1 MDIVNF
7 GHFTASTDDGIVL
20 FTNEDGQDWYELRA
34 GLTTWDTDGSFVDAI
49 YGAWALVDPTG
60 VITNVDY
67 DPSRL
72 VPGDRTVLGIDAAW
86 TDVTPGHL
94 YQAGAIVPPPAPTA
108 DELRANFPELL
119 PTRFWKAA
127 RAIGVYKA
135 DVITQINAIEDL
147 DQRALALIDLEE
159 CLGFQRLHPL
169 VVSFT
174 ATYNITPEQLD
185 DLWLWA
191 ANTQA

>member
-34 GLTTWDTDGSFVDAI
+34 GLTTWDTNGSFVDAI

-60 VITNVDY
+60 VITNVEY

-94 YQAGAIVPPPAPTA
+94 YQAGEIVPPPAPTA
-108 DELRANFPELL
+108 DELRANFPELK
-119 PTRFWKAA
+119 PTTFWKAA
-127 RAIGVYKA
+127 REIGVYKA
-135 DVITQINAIEDL
+135 DILIKINAIEDVA
-147 DQRALALIDLEE
+147 QREDALIDLEE
-159 CLGFQRLHPL
+159 CLGFLRLNPL

-174 ATYNITPEQLD
+174 STYNITPEQLD

-191 ANTQA
+191 ANKQA